1 MNLEGIRIFLWVE
14 RVLAVAVVAGLLYI
28 AAFIVLEGYLPLP
41 YFYGSQSLFTDWTV
55 SAYFAHNR
63 GEYKIFATV
72 YPPISFVFLRIF
84 SIRSCYGFYDI
95 FASRDCD
102 WVAYVV
108 LVGFYVLNVILVF
121 LAYRKN
127 DQSTAIS
134 RTIAI
139 VLGLPGLYAL
149 ERGNLII
156 PCFTFFVL
164 GNSRILRSAR
174 LKWLCSALAI
184 NFKPYLIMALAG
196 LLVRRRWRWFEGCA
210 LAGLFVYLVTLLI
223 NGDGNPLQI
232 LNNIVAF
239 DTADTGSMFNHAIY
253 ASSYKP
259 IMDLLASNFPLMRFV
274 GSKPLEFLDAA
285 LPLVINLGKLG
296 IVCAFVIAMLRPH
309 IVPIV
314 RLSALAIA
322 WVLITSDPGGY
333 SVLFLFFLVLLDK
346 GRGVFMIVAI
356 VLTYVLSISGDLMV
370 MKVAHQLLESYLTKR
385 EVGYDLGLNLGEI
398 ARPGLVLLIIYALV
412 AATIGD
418 AVTDQR
424 ARWRARLG
432 GVLGDQSVATA

>member
-1 MNLEGIRIFLWVE
+1 MNFESRPVLLWVE
-14 RVLAVAVVAGLLYI
+14 RILAVAVVVGLLY
-28 AAFIVLEGYLPLP
+28 AVLFVLVEGYLPLP

-55 SAYFAHNR
+55 SAYFADNR
-63 GEYKIFATV
+63 GEYETFATV
-72 YPPISFVFLRIF
+72 YPPLSFVFLRIL
-84 SIRSCYGFYDI
+84 SIHSCYNSYDI

-102 WVAYVV
+102 WIVEVALGV
-108 LVGFYVLNVILVF
+108 FYVLNAIFVF
-121 LAYRKN
+121 LAYRRN
-127 DQSTAIS
+127 DPSTAIP

-139 VLGLPGLYAL
+139 ALGLPGLYAF

-164 GNSRILRSAR
+164 GNSRILQSAR
-174 LKWLCSALAI
+174 LKWICSALAI

-196 LLVRRRWRWFEGCA
+196 PLVRRRWRWFEGCA
-210 LAGLFVYLVTLLI
+210 LAGLTVYLVTFLI

-232 LNNIVAF
+232 LDNIVAF
-239 DTADTGSMFNHAIY
+239 DTSDAESMFNHAIY

-259 IMDLLASNFPLMRFV
+259 IMDLLDSNFPLMRFV
-274 GSKPLEFLDAA
+274 GSRPLEFMDVA

-296 IVCAFVIAMLRPH
+296 IACAFVIAVLKPN
-309 IVPIV
+309 IVPIF

-333 SVLFLFFLVLLDK
+333 SVLFLFFLILQEQ
-346 GRGVFMIVAI
+346 GRGVFMITAI
-356 VLTYVLSISGDLMV
+356 VLTYVLSISGDIMV

-398 ARPGLVLLIIYALV
+398 ARPGLVLLIVYALV
-412 AATIGD
+412 AATIAD
-418 AVTDQR
+418 AVEDQR
-424 ARWRARLG
+424 ARWRGRSGGFLG
-432 GVLGDQSVATA
+432 GRGVVAA